1 MMDGG
6 QQHQT
11 RNYIGIAGCLIAL
24 LGMALPYVDAWIVR
38 ASLFS
43 LLADFAAFAIPLVL
57 LALVCAVILCVQGNH
72 QVRWIGV
79 VLLLLL
85 LAITFLDD
93 ENIVEDVSDL
103 LGSGFWVMV
112 IGLVIIIL
120 SPSFSLGNILSNT
133 SPTSRPSS
141 KPAAPNASSD
151 YALQW
156 TCKRCGRKNTG
167 NGNFCSSCGEQ
178 NPTKLFCPN
187 CGKPVAVGDVFCMYC
202 HTKLSKDLDGS
213 TTVGDNSSPVI
224 KTPARGNFTR
234 YQGFWQWYVNSARIP
249 QWELT
254 ISTVFSTSFV
264 FSLMHKN
271 GFAIPLQTASVTGE
285 NSAEFETKDGTN
297 ISGVFSFKDDMILL
311 LISRSEETLLPAGTE
326 LTFTTHSDRRA
337 L

>member
-1 MMDGG
+1 
-6 QQHQT
+6 
-11 RNYIGIAGCLIAL
+11 
-24 LGMALPYVDAWIVR
+24 
-38 ASLFS
+38 
-43 LLADFAAFAIPLVL
+43 
-57 LALVCAVILCVQGNH
+57 
-72 QVRWIGV
+72 
-79 VLLLLL
+79 
-85 LAITFLDD
+85 
-93 ENIVEDVSDL
+93 
-103 LGSGFWVMV
+103 MV

-213 TTVGDNSSPVI
+213 TTVGDNSSPVT

-264 FSLMHKN
+264 FSLMHKMVLPYHYKLPPLPGKTPQN
-271 GFAIPLQTASVTGE
+271 LKPKTVQTFLVSSLSRMYDPFAH
-285 NSAEFETKDGTN
+285 F
-297 ISGVFSFKDDMILL
+297 
-311 LISRSEETLLPAGTE
+311 TL
-326 LTFTTHSDRRA
+326 
-337 L
+337 